1 LTSSSS
7 VDDYKKVTDLF
18 FDVIK
23 KYPSTTYSATAY
35 TFVYGQIYSTKNLDK
50 DKQQVIQNYIG
61 NYIGGILKD
70 MGLSLNIAKEQ
81 TTESENSKSYY
92 RKAVEDY
99 KNVVNYKGQITVD
112 KDKALDAQRKIAEI
126 YDYYL
131 NEADNAIEAYQSL
144 INNYDISELEKIT
157 YESRIEFLRNAAN
170 YNTQPIDIY
179 EDGNLIKVILSGVER
194 TEAKPIAF
202 ISLNDKDATGFKEG
216 SSITSNWKIESI
228 ESNKVNLVSNQTI
241 SKQQLKQQI
250 SIDKTTNL
258 DNVKIKLVRID
269 SKKEARITI
278 KPVLKGLTSVS
289 NFQVHIPIERR
300 LIKLSDEQIDNQV
313 QIARNWINKLNTAID
328 RVDKIYRW
336 LSYYCYTIF
345 IALFV
350 KNFVQGFGGRNL
362 ARQQVI
368 VEWKNYCGEKDFDNC
383 IFKDASAFDNDISK
397 MTDAVQRTDKAFDII
412 KKAKINKQCDS
423 ISTGSLNT
431 DFKDLN
437 EINNN
442 ILKQYCNLVRLD
454 SGNEVI
460 NEGEIR
466 STLLQR
472 EKATLKWDKET
483 EFKSKGI
490 DELNIAKFID
500 QDNNLRNEAK
510 FDEVGQELRNKFID
524 NKKEIKDFNS

>member
-1 LTSSSS
+1 
-7 VDDYKKVTDLF
+7 
-18 FDVIK
+18 
-23 KYPSTTYSATAY
+23 
-35 TFVYGQIYSTKNLDK
+35 
-50 DKQQVIQNYIG
+50 
-61 NYIGGILKD
+61 
-70 MGLSLNIAKEQ
+70 
-81 TTESENSKSYY
+81 
-92 RKAVEDY
+92 
-99 KNVVNYKGQITVD
+99 
-112 KDKALDAQRKIAEI
+112 
-126 YDYYL
+126 L
-131 NEADNAIEAYQSL
+131 NEADNAIEAYQAL
-144 INNYDISELEKIT
+144 INNYDLSELEKIT

-179 EDGNLIKVILSGVER
+179 EDGNLIKVILNGVER
-194 TEAKPIAF
+194 TESKPIAF

-228 ESNKVNLVSNQTI
+228 ESNKVNLVGNQIDSI

-368 VEWKNYCGEKDFDNC
+368 NEWKNYCGEKDFDNC
-383 IFKDASAFDNDISK
+383 VFKDASAFDNDISK

-454 SGNEVI
+454 SGNEVV

-466 STLLQR
+466 SALLQR

-524 NKKEIKDFNS
+524 NKKEIKDFNSLEKGIQDQLIATEGVKIKEDWGINKENGINIVNNYVNKKSKELIQQESN